1 MAAAR
6 EPGHVG
12 NVADDQPGDDWAG
25 AEQAG
30 QAGAAGGDRRGQ
42 LRGALAALAVQA
54 AQVGE
59 ELGGQVVAGGGGRRL
74 RGDLVQ
80 DAGGP
85 GPR

>member
-42 LRGALAALAVQA
+42 LLGALAALVI
-54 AQVGE
+54 
-59 ELGGQVVAGGGGRRL
+59 
-74 RGDLVQ
+74 
-80 DAGGP
+80 
-85 GPR
+85 